1 MNHSLLCFGN
11 FPVAKKFTDKRGGY
25 QYFQSD
31 FFCLT
36 VPKKSVRELSVLCS
50 RKLTVAKKNMRK
62 WGESRFSPEILLS
75 HSAEKFPRR
84 ESFGVPSFLG
94 IEKVSIRK
102 GG

>member
-1 MNHSLLCFGN
+1 MPKN
-11 FPVAKKFTDKRGGY
+11 FVK
-25 QYFQSD
+25 
-31 FFCLT
+31 
-36 VPKKSVRELSVLCS
+36 ELSVLCS

-75 HSAEKFPRR
+75 HSAENFPRR
-84 ESFGVPSFLG
+84 EFFGVPLFLG